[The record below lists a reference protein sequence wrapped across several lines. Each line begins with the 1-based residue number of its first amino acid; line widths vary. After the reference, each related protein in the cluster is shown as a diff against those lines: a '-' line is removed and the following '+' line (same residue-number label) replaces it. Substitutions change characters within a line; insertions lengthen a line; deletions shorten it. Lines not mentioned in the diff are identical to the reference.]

1 MFGFVYLA
9 RYTHGAAS
17 QSRGND
23 QTVREQQASSE
34 AYQVTAAVED
44 NEDDQAAPLMSQ
56 TQDSQPTQPGVSQ
69 RATHTQ
75 TLSVLDRNSDTTWTR
90 EQDQQGELDN
100 ASRRGVKVPWNEP
113 HATTTAGDTTPHT
126 EPAPTHNDAKEP
138 RAPHRTARKRHVLR
152 DPAGTKH
159 TPTDAKARR
168 QRPQRPTPPW
178 RQPRAPPT
186 SPGLEDD
193 RQQEPT
199 GDCKGDTTVRRTCP
213 CGDNLNHRTIGRA
226 QSCTHCGGSFRQR
239 GGYRCERDPSHAYCR
254 DCATCQRPRTA
265 QQDQDTTT
273 GPTNERTTG
282 AARERP
288 RRQRPHRATS
298 TQPRPLQTAARTRS
312 RHHPPRSTATRPDT
326 QQQTSGEPAR
336 PSNATQPA
344 TLAADDG
351 RPRATLDDNMGI
363 ARDDMPEFDV
373 CPNCAWA
380 WPRHPLP
387 ANDVP
392 VVCNHYHN
400 TTAARHL
407 RSTPAT
413 SSEMPIS
420 YSPMAAESNPQL
432 RSGHAHMAPQ
442 RGRRAT
448 PQRRPR
454 CQESTTAP
462 ILLPLPHAARNRPD
476 DPHELPRRTNGINT
490 VKPQP
495 TSG

>member
-1 MFGFVYLA
+1 MSDPRIFGSAMSPANEAHMPHRAALPTDA
-9 RYTHGAAS
+9 ITRYTPDAAS

-23 QTVREQQASSE
+23 ETVREQQASSE

-56 TQDSQPTQPGVSQ
+56 TQDSQPTQPDVSQ

-226 QSCTHCGGSFRQR
+226 QSCTNCGGSFRQR

-273 GPTNERTTG
+273 CPTNERTTG

-363 ARDDMPEFDV
+363 ARDDMP
-373 CPNCAWA
+373 
-380 WPRHPLP
+380 
-387 ANDVP
+387 
-392 VVCNHYHN
+392 
-400 TTAARHL
+400 
-407 RSTPAT
+407 
-413 SSEMPIS
+413 
-420 YSPMAAESNPQL
+420 
-432 RSGHAHMAPQ
+432 
-442 RGRRAT
+442 
-448 PQRRPR
+448 
-454 CQESTTAP
+454 
-462 ILLPLPHAARNRPD
+462 
-476 DPHELPRRTNGINT
+476 
-490 VKPQP
+490 
-495 TSG
+495 